1 MTALAESQRPR
12 RPALEVLA
20 VEPASRDGRWA
31 PVARIAPGSAITVAL
46 VASMLNAHLAVAQA
60 PPSAEQPWAIP
71 ESAIHRAEA
80 LGDTS
85 FSVPHKQYDLP
96 ALVDLAERVN
106 PKTRM
111 AWEAAREAAAGI
123 GLAESAY
130 LPQLSLQAIGG
141 FQHTPLP
148 MPKNLV
154 PAGYFVS
161 DTREVIPA
169 LALKWL
175 LFDFGRRDA
184 QLQGA
189 RADSFVANVAFTGA
203 HQKLVFDV
211 SQAYFDVGAARG
223 KLHAAQKALST
234 ALTTQDAA
242 VAKQTNGLATVV
254 AVAQA
259 QRQTAQARYT
269 LAAAE
274 GAERTARANLIAAL
288 GVPAA
293 TEIDVVDSAE
303 LPLPPAP
310 ADSVSKAVDQALA
323 HRPDVIAAL
332 GKVDAAEAALKGE
345 RRSYYPTIELAGQ
358 AFQNIGSLNSDGG
371 PYSNINRPGQSIL
384 LSFSVP
390 LFDGGMRRNRISMAD
405 AKAKQ
410 AEEQLAAARDSA
422 SQQVVRAYNGLL
434 TSLAE
439 YDAATVLNQAA
450 HTAYEAALRSYRQGV
465 GTYTDLATE
474 ENAVVQGD
482 TQVEDARANAHTAAA
497 ALALSM
503 GAIDIGGVQQP

>member
-1 MTALAESQRPR
+1 MLPRQCLKRSKVALAFMVSQ
-12 RPALEVLA
+12 L
-20 VEPASRDGRWA
+20 
-31 PVARIAPGSAITVAL
+31 SAHA
-46 VASMLNAHLAVAQA
+46 AMAQA
-60 PPSAEQPWAIP
+60 PPSAEQPWSIP
-71 ESAIHRAEA
+71 ESAIRRAAA

-85 FSVPHKQYDLP
+85 LSVPHKPYDLP
-96 ALVDLAERVN
+96 ALIDLAEREN
-106 PKTRM
+106 PKTRE
-111 AWEAAREAAAGI
+111 AWQVAREAAAGI

-130 LPQLSLQAIGG
+130 LPQLTLQAIGG
-141 FQHTPLP
+141 FQHVPLP
-148 MPKNLV
+148 MPKTLIA
-154 PAGYFVS
+154 AGYFVS
-161 DTREVIPA
+161 DSREVIPA

-184 QLQGA
+184 QLQAA

-203 HQKLVFDV
+203 HQKLIFEV
-211 SQAYFDVGAARG
+211 SQAYFDLGAARG
-223 KLHAAQKALST
+223 RLHAAQNAVST
-234 ALTTQDAA
+234 AITTQDAA
-242 VAKQTNGLATVV
+242 IAKQNNGLATVV

-259 QRQTAQARYT
+259 QRQTAQARYR

-274 GAERTARANLIAAL
+274 GTERSARANLIAAL

-310 ADSVSKAVDQALA
+310 ADSIAKAVDQALA

-345 RRSYYPTIELAGQ
+345 RRSYYPVIEFSGQ
-358 AFQNIGSLNSDGG
+358 AFQNIGSLSSDGG
-371 PYSNINRPGQSIL
+371 PYSSINRPGQTVF

-390 LFDGGMRRNRISMAD
+390 LFDGGMRRSRISMAD
-405 AKAKQ
+405 AKAREAQ
-410 AEEQLAAARDSA
+410 EQLASARDSA
-422 SQQVVRAYNGLL
+422 AQQVVRAYNGLV

-439 YDAATVLNQAA
+439 FDAATALSQAA
-450 HTAYEAALRSYRQGV
+450 HTAYDAALRSYRQGV

-503 GAIDIGGVQQP
+503 GALDIGEVAP

>member
-1 MTALAESQRPR
+1 MLR
-12 RPALEVLA
+12 RQCIKRSMVGL
-20 VEPASRDGRWA
+20 
-31 PVARIAPGSAITVAL
+31 
-46 VASMLNAHLAVAQA
+46 ASMVSLLSAQAALAQA
-60 PPSAEQPWAIP
+60 PPSAQQPWAIP
-71 ESAIHRAEA
+71 ESAIRRAAA

-85 FSVPHKQYDLP
+85 LSVPHKQYDLP
-96 ALVDLAERVN
+96 ALIDLAEREN
-106 PKTRM
+106 PKTRE
-111 AWEAAREAAAGI
+111 AWEVAREAAAGI

-130 LPQLSLQAIGG
+130 VPQLTLQAIGG
-141 FQHTPLP
+141 FQHVPLP
-148 MPKNLV
+148 MPKTLV

-161 DTREVIPA
+161 DSREVIPA

-184 QLQGA
+184 QLQAA

-203 HQKLVFDV
+203 HQKLIFEV
-211 SQAYFDVGAARG
+211 SQAYFDLGAARG
-223 KLHAAQKALST
+223 RLHAAQKSVST
-234 ALTTQDAA
+234 AITTQDAA
-242 VAKQTNGLATVV
+242 IAKQNNGLATVV

-259 QRQTAQARYT
+259 QRQTAQARYR

-274 GAERTARANLIAAL
+274 GTERSARANLIAAL

-310 ADSVSKAVDQALA
+310 ADSIAKAVDQALA

-345 RRSYYPTIELAGQ
+345 RRSYYPVIEFSGQ
-358 AFQNIGSLNSDGG
+358 VFQNIGSLSSDGG
-371 PYSNINRPGQSIL
+371 PYSSINRPGQTVF

-390 LFDGGMRRNRISMAD
+390 LFDGGMRRSRISMAD
-405 AKAKQ
+405 AKAREAQ
-410 AEEQLAAARDSA
+410 EQLASARDSA
-422 SQQVVRAYNGLL
+422 AQQVVRAYNGLV

-439 YDAATVLNQAA
+439 YDAATALSQAA
-450 HTAYEAALRSYRQGV
+450 HTAYDAALRSYRQGI

-503 GAIDIGGVQQP
+503 GAIDIGEVAP

>member
-1 MTALAESQRPR
+1 MSLRQWTERSTVGLAFIASLLSAPLALS
-12 RPALEVLA
+12 
-20 VEPASRDGRWA
+20 
-31 PVARIAPGSAITVAL
+31 
-46 VASMLNAHLAVAQA
+46 QA
-60 PPSAEQPWAIP
+60 PSSAEQLWTIP
-71 ESAIHRAEA
+71 ESAIRRAAA
-80 LGDTS
+80 LGDMGL
-85 FSVPHKQYDLP
+85 SVPHKQYDLP
-96 ALVDLAERVN
+96 ALVDLAEREN
-106 PKTRM
+106 PNTRA
-111 AWEAAREAAAGI
+111 AWEAAREAAAGV

-148 MPKNLV
+148 MPRNLV

-169 LALKWL
+169 VALKWL

-184 QLQGA
+184 QVQAA
-189 RADSFVANVAFTGA
+189 RADSFVANVTFSGA

-211 SQAYFDVGAARG
+211 SQAYFDLGAARG
-223 KLHAAQKALST
+223 KLHAAQAALST
-234 ALTTQDAA
+234 AVTTQDAA
-242 VAKQTNGLATVV
+242 IAKQNNGLATVV

-259 QRQTAQARYT
+259 QRQTAQSRYT

-274 GAERTARANLIAAL
+274 GAERSARANLIAAL

-293 TEIDVVDSAE
+293 TEIDVMDSAE

-310 ADSVSKAVDQALA
+310 ADSVSRAIDQALA

-345 RRSYYPTIELAGQ
+345 RRSYYPMIELAGQ

-371 PYSNINRPGQSIL
+371 PYSSIDRPGQSIF

-390 LFDGGMRRNRISMAD
+390 LYDGGMRRNRISIAD
-405 AKAKQ
+405 AKAREAQ
-410 AEEQLAAARDSA
+410 EQLAAARDSA

-439 YDAATVLNQAA
+439 YNAATVLSQAA

-482 TQVEDARANAHTAAA
+482 TQIEDARANAHTAAA

-503 GAIDIGGVQQP
+503 GAIDMAGTNATP

>member
-1 MTALAESQRPR
+1 MLLRQCIERSTFGLAFTAS
-12 RPALEVLA
+12 VL
-20 VEPASRDGRWA
+20 S
-31 PVARIAPGSAITVAL
+31 
-46 VASMLNAHLAVAQA
+46 AHLAVAQA
-60 PPSAEQPWAIP
+60 PPGPEQPWAIP
-71 ESAIHRAEA
+71 ESAIRRAEA
-80 LGDTS
+80 LGDTK
-85 FSVPHKQYDLP
+85 FSVPRKQYDLA
-96 ALVDLAERVN
+96 ALVDLAEREN
-106 PKTRM
+106 PTTRE

-184 QLQGA
+184 QLQAA
-189 RADSFVANVAFTGA
+189 RADSFVANVTFTGA
-203 HQKLVFDV
+203 HQKLIFAV
-211 SQAYFDVGAARG
+211 SQAYFDLGA
-223 KLHAAQKALST
+223 
-234 ALTTQDAA
+234 
-242 VAKQTNGLATVV
+242 
-254 AVAQA
+254 
-259 QRQTAQARYT
+259 
-269 LAAAE
+269 
-274 GAERTARANLIAAL
+274 ARANLIAAL

-293 TEIDVVDSAE
+293 TEIDVADSAE

-310 ADSVSKAVDQALA
+310 AVSVSKAIDQALA
-323 HRPDVIAAL
+323 HRPDIIAAL

-345 RRSYYPTIELAGQ
+345 RRSYYPTIELSGQ

-371 PYSNINRPGQSIL
+371 PYSNIDRPGQSLL

-390 LFDGGMRRNRISMAD
+390 LFDGGRRRSRISMAD
-405 AKAKQ
+405 AKARE
-410 AEEQLAAARDSA
+410 AREQLAAARDSA

-439 YDAATVLNQAA
+439 YDAAMALSQAA

-497 ALALSM
+497 ALALSV
-503 GAIDIGGVQQP
+503 GAIDVAGGGDNP

>member
-1 MTALAESQRPR
+1 MPSNNSSR
-12 RPALEVLA
+12 RFSMLLRQCIEL
-20 VEPASRDGRWA
+20 
-31 PVARIAPGSAITVAL
+31 SAFAVAL
-46 VASMLNAHLAVAQA
+46 SAGVLTAQLADAQA
-60 PPSAEQPWAIP
+60 PPGSEQPWVIP
-71 ESAIHRAEA
+71 ESAIRRTEA
-80 LGDTS
+80 LGHTG
-85 FSVPHKQYDLP
+85 FAVPNKQYDLV
-96 ALVDLAERVN
+96 ALVDLAERGN
-106 PKTRM
+106 PKTRE

-148 MPKNLV
+148 MPRNLV

-184 QLQGA
+184 QLEA
-189 RADSFVANVAFTGA
+189 AHADSFVANVAFTGA
-203 HQKLVFDV
+203 HQKLVFEV
-211 SQAYFDVGAARG
+211 SQAYFDLGAARG
-223 KLHAAQKALST
+223 RLHDAQKALST

-242 VAKQTNGLATVV
+242 VAKQNNGLATVV

-259 QRQTAQARYT
+259 QRQTAQTRYT

-293 TEIDVVDSAE
+293 TEIDVLDSAE

-310 ADSVSKAVDQALA
+310 ADNVSKAVDQALA

-345 RRSYYPTIELAGQ
+345 RRSYYPTIQLSGQ

-371 PYSNINRPGQSIL
+371 PYSTIDRPGQSIL

-390 LFDGGMRRNRISMAD
+390 LFDGGTRRNRISMAD
-405 AKAKQ
+405 AKARAAQ
-410 AEEQLAAARDSA
+410 AQLAAARDSA

-434 TSLAE
+434 TNLAE
-439 YDAATVLNQAA
+439 YDAATALSQAA

-503 GAIDIGGVQQP
+503 GAIDVGDVKP

>member
-1 MTALAESQRPR
+1 MLRRQCIKRSMVGLAFMVS
-12 RPALEVLA
+12 L
-20 VEPASRDGRWA
+20 
-31 PVARIAPGSAITVAL
+31 
-46 VASMLNAHLAVAQA
+46 LNAHAAMAQA
-60 PPSAEQPWAIP
+60 PPSAEQPWSIP
-71 ESAIHRAEA
+71 ESAIRRAAA
-80 LGDTS
+80 LGDPGS
-85 FSVPHKQYDLP
+85 SVPHKQYDLA
-96 ALVDLAERVN
+96 ALIDLAEREN
-106 PKTRM
+106 PKTRE
-111 AWEAAREAAAGI
+111 AWEVAREAAAGI

-130 LPQLSLQAIGG
+130 LPQLTLQAVGG
-141 FQHTPLP
+141 FQHVPLP
-148 MPKNLV
+148 MPKTLV

-161 DTREVIPA
+161 DSREVIPA

-184 QLQGA
+184 QLQAA

-203 HQKLVFDV
+203 HQKLIFEV
-211 SQAYFDVGAARG
+211 SQAYFDLGAARG
-223 KLHAAQKALST
+223 RLHAAQYAVST
-234 ALTTQDAA
+234 AITTQDAA
-242 VAKQTNGLATVV
+242 IAKQNNGLATVV

-259 QRQTAQARYT
+259 QRQTAQARYR

-274 GAERTARANLIAAL
+274 GTERTSRANLIAAL

-310 ADSVSKAVDQALA
+310 ADSIAKAVDQALA

-345 RRSYYPTIELAGQ
+345 RRSYYPVIEFSGQ
-358 AFQNIGSLNSDGG
+358 AFQNIGSLSSDGG
-371 PYSNINRPGQSIL
+371 PYSSINRPGQTVF
-384 LSFSVP
+384 LSFSIP
-390 LFDGGMRRNRISMAD
+390 LFDGGMRRSRISMAD
-405 AKAKQ
+405 AKAREAQ
-410 AEEQLAAARDSA
+410 EQLASARDSA
-422 SQQVVRAYNGLL
+422 AQQVVRAYNGLV

-439 YDAATVLNQAA
+439 FDAARALSQAA
-450 HTAYEAALRSYRQGV
+450 HTAYDAALRSYRQGV

-497 ALALSM
+497 ALALSV
-503 GAIDIGGVQQP
+503 GAIDIGEVAP

>member
-1 MTALAESQRPR
+1 MSLRQCVERLTFG
-12 RPALEVLA
+12 LA
-20 VEPASRDGRWA
+20 V
-31 PVARIAPGSAITVAL
+31 IAGVLGTHP
-46 VASMLNAHLAVAQA
+46 AVAQA
-60 PPSAEQPWAIP
+60 PSGPEQPWPIP
-71 ESAIHRAEA
+71 ESAIRRAEA
-80 LGDTS
+80 LGDS
-85 FSVPHKQYDLP
+85 RFAVAHKQYDLA
-96 ALVDLAERVN
+96 ALVDLAERAN
-106 PKTRM
+106 PKTRE
-111 AWEAAREAAAGI
+111 AWEAAREAAAAV

-148 MPKNLV
+148 APRTLV

-184 QLQGA
+184 QVQAA
-189 RADSFVANVAFTGA
+189 RADSFVANVSFTGA
-203 HQKLVFDV
+203 HQKLIFDV
-211 SQAYFDVGAARG
+211 SQAYFDLGAARG

-234 ALTTQDAA
+234 ALTTQEAA
-242 VAKQTNGLATVV
+242 VAKQNNGLATVV

-293 TEIDVVDSAE
+293 TEIEVLDSAE
-303 LPLPPAP
+303 EPLPPAP
-310 ADSVSKAVDQALA
+310 ADSVSKAIDQALA

-332 GKVDAAEAALKGE
+332 GKVDAAEAALRGE
-345 RRSYYPTIELAGQ
+345 RRSYYPTIELSGQ

-371 PYSNINRPGQSIL
+371 PYSSIDRPGQSIL

-390 LFDGGMRRNRISMAD
+390 LFDGGMRRNRIAMAD
-405 AKAKQ
+405 AKAREAQ
-410 AEEQLAAARDSA
+410 QHLAAARDSV

-439 YDAATVLNQAA
+439 YAAATALSQAA

-503 GAIDIGGVQQP
+503 GSIDIAGLNP

>member
-1 MTALAESQRPR
+1 MPLNNSSR
-12 RPALEVLA
+12 RFSMLLRQCIELSTLGLA
-20 VEPASRDGRWA
+20 VIGG
-31 PVARIAPGSAITVAL
+31 VLGG
-46 VASMLNAHLAVAQA
+46 HLAFAHA
-60 PPSAEQPWAIP
+60 PPGPERPWGIP
-71 ESAIHRAEA
+71 ESAIKRAA
-80 LGDTS
+80 VQGDTG
-85 FSVPHKQYDLP
+85 FSVPHKQYDLA
-96 ALVDLAERVN
+96 ALVELAEREHPN
-106 PKTRM
+106 TRA
-111 AWEAAREAAAGI
+111 AWGVACEAAAGI

-130 LPQLSLQAIGG
+130 LPQISLQAIGG
-141 FQHTPLP
+141 YQHTPLP
-148 MPKNLV
+148 MPKGLV
-154 PAGYFVS
+154 PAGYFIS
-161 DTREVIPA
+161 ETREVIPA
-169 LALKWL
+169 LGLKWL

-203 HQKLVFDV
+203 HQKLIFDV
-211 SQAYFDVGAARG
+211 SQTYFDLGAARV

-242 VAKQTNGLATVV
+242 VAKQNNGLATVV

-274 GAERTARANLIAAL
+274 GAERTARANLIAAI

-293 TEIDVVDSAE
+293 TEMEVLDSAE
-303 LPLPPAP
+303 LPLPTAP

-345 RRSYYPTIELAGQ
+345 RRSYYPTIELSGQ

-371 PYSNINRPGQSIL
+371 PYSHIDRPGQSIL

-390 LFDGGMRRNRISMAD
+390 LFDGGMRRNRISIAD
-405 AKAKQ
+405 AKARE
-410 AEEQLAAARDSA
+410 AEDQLAAARDSA
-422 SQQVVRAYNGLL
+422 SQQVVRAYNGLW

-439 YDAATVLNQAA
+439 YDAATVLSQAA
-450 HTAYEAALRSYRQGV
+450 HTAYEAALRSYRQG
-465 GTYTDLATE
+465 
-474 ENAVVQGD
+474 
-482 TQVEDARANAHTAAA
+482 
-497 ALALSM
+497 
-503 GAIDIGGVQQP
+503 

>member
-1 MTALAESQRPR
+1 MALIAGLLAAH
-12 RPALEVLA
+12 PA
-20 VEPASRDGRWA
+20 
-31 PVARIAPGSAITVAL
+31 I
-46 VASMLNAHLAVAQA
+46 AQA
-60 PPSAEQPWAIP
+60 PPGAERPWAIP
-71 ESAIHRAEA
+71 ESAIRRTTA
-80 LGDTS
+80 LGDAGLA
-85 FSVPHKQYDLP
+85 VPHKQYDLA
-96 ALVDLAERVN
+96 ALVDLAEREN
-106 PKTRM
+106 PKTRE
-111 AWEAAREAAAGI
+111 AWESAREAAAGI

-148 MPKNLV
+148 IPKTLV

-184 QLQGA
+184 QLQAA

-203 HQKLVFDV
+203 HQKLVFEV
-211 SQAYFDVGAARG
+211 SHAYFDLGAAGGR
-223 KLHAAQKALST
+223 LHAAQKALST

-242 VAKQTNGLATVV
+242 IAKQNNGIATVV
-254 AVAQA
+254 SVAQA
-259 QRQTAQARYT
+259 QRQTAQARYA

-274 GAERTARANLIAAL
+274 GGERTARANLIAAL
-288 GVPAA
+288 GVPPV
-293 TEIDVVDSAE
+293 TEIDIVDSAE
-303 LPLPPAP
+303 LPLPSAP
-310 ADSVSKAVDQALA
+310 AESVSKAVDQALA

-332 GKVDAAEAALKGE
+332 GKVDVAEAALKGE
-345 RRSYYPTIELAGQ
+345 RRSYYPVIELSGQ

-371 PYSNINRPGQSIL
+371 PYSNINRPGQSL
-384 LSFSVP
+384 FLSFSIP
-390 LFDGGMRRNRISMAD
+390 LFDGGTRRNRISMAD
-405 AKAKQ
+405 AKAREAQ
-410 AEEQLAAARDSA
+410 EQLAAARDSA
-422 SQQVVRAYNGLL
+422 SQQVVRAYNALL

-439 YDAATVLNQAA
+439 YDAATALSQAA

-474 ENAVVQGD
+474 ENAFVQGD
-482 TQVEDARANAHTAAA
+482 TQVEDARADAHTAAA

-503 GAIDIGGVQQP
+503 GAIDIAGVHP

>member
-1 MTALAESQRPR
+1 MLR
-12 RPALEVLA
+12 RQCIKRSMVGL
-20 VEPASRDGRWA
+20 
-31 PVARIAPGSAITVAL
+31 
-46 VASMLNAHLAVAQA
+46 ASMVSLLSAQAALAQA
-60 PPSAEQPWAIP
+60 PPSAQQPWAIP
-71 ESAIHRAEA
+71 ESAIRRAAA

-85 FSVPHKQYDLP
+85 PSVPHKQYDLP
-96 ALVDLAERVN
+96 ALIDLAEREN
-106 PKTRM
+106 PKTRE
-111 AWEAAREAAAGI
+111 AWEVAREAAAGI

-130 LPQLSLQAIGG
+130 LPQLTLQAIGG
-141 FQHTPLP
+141 FQHVPLP
-148 MPKNLV
+148 MPKTLV

-161 DTREVIPA
+161 DSREVIPA

-184 QLQGA
+184 QLQAA

-203 HQKLVFDV
+203 HQKLIFEV
-211 SQAYFDVGAARG
+211 SQAYFDLGAARG
-223 KLHAAQKALST
+223 RLHAAQKSVST
-234 ALTTQDAA
+234 AITTQDAA
-242 VAKQTNGLATVV
+242 IAKQNNGLATVV

-259 QRQTAQARYT
+259 QRQTAQARYR

-274 GAERTARANLIAAL
+274 GTERSARANLIAAL

-310 ADSVSKAVDQALA
+310 ADSIAKAVDQALA

-345 RRSYYPTIELAGQ
+345 RRSYYPVIEFSGQ
-358 AFQNIGSLNSDGG
+358 AFQNIGSLSSDGG
-371 PYSNINRPGQSIL
+371 PYSSINRPGQTVF

-390 LFDGGMRRNRISMAD
+390 LFDGGMRRSRISMAD
-405 AKAKQ
+405 AKAREAQ
-410 AEEQLAAARDSA
+410 EQLASARDSA
-422 SQQVVRAYNGLL
+422 AQQVVRAYNGLV

-439 YDAATVLNQAA
+439 YDAATALSQAA
-450 HTAYEAALRSYRQGV
+450 HTAYDAALRSYRQGI

-497 ALALSM
+497 ALSLSM
-503 GAIDIGGVQQP
+503 GAIDIGGVAP

>member
-1 MTALAESQRPR
+1 MLLRQCIERSTI
-12 RPALEVLA
+12 VLA
-20 VEPASRDGRWA
+20 LIAGLFGAHPA
-31 PVARIAPGSAITVAL
+31 
-46 VASMLNAHLAVAQA
+46 MAQA
-60 PPSAEQPWAIP
+60 PPSAEQSWAIP
-71 ESAIHRAEA
+71 DSAIRRAEA
-80 LGDTS
+80 LGDTG
-85 FSVPHKQYDLP
+85 FSVPHKQYDLA
-96 ALVDLAERVN
+96 ALIDLAEREN
-106 PKTRM
+106 PKTRA
-111 AWEAAREAAAGI
+111 AWEVARAAAAEI

-148 MPKNLV
+148 MPKSLV
-154 PAGYFVS
+154 PAGYFIS
-161 DTREVIPA
+161 ETREVIPA

-184 QLQGA
+184 QMQAA
-189 RADSFVANVAFTGA
+189 RADSFVANVVFTGA
-203 HQKLVFDV
+203 HQKLIFEV
-211 SQAYFDVGAARG
+211 SQAYFDLGAARG

-242 VAKQTNGLATVV
+242 VAKQNNGLATVV

-274 GAERTARANLIAAL
+274 GAERTARANLVAAL
-288 GVPAA
+288 GVPTA

-303 LPLPPAP
+303 LPLPTAP

-345 RRSYYPTIELAGQ
+345 RRSYYPVIELAGQ
-358 AFQNIGSLNSDGG
+358 AFQNIGSLNSAGGG
-371 PYSNINRPGQSIL
+371 PYSPIDRPGQNVF

-390 LFDGGMRRNRISMAD
+390 LFDGGMRRNRISVAD
-405 AKAKQ
+405 AKARE
-410 AEEQLAAARDSA
+410 AHEQLSAARDSA

-439 YDAATVLNQAA
+439 YDAATVFSQAA
-450 HTAYEAALRSYRQGV
+450 HTAYDAALRSYRQGV

-503 GAIDIGGVQQP
+503 GATDVAGVQP

>member
-1 MTALAESQRPR
+1 MSHRPCTERRLIALLSAAMCSAAAIAQSP
-12 RPALEVLA
+12 
-20 VEPASRDGRWA
+20 PASER
-31 PVARIAPGSAITVAL
+31 
-46 VASMLNAHLAVAQA
+46 
-60 PPSAEQPWAIP
+60 PWPIP
-71 ESAIHRAEA
+71 EDAIDRAAA
-80 LGDTS
+80 LGTAGAPLS
-85 FSVPHKQYDLP
+85 HKPYDLP
-96 ALVDLAERVN
+96 ALVDLAERTN
-106 PKTRM
+106 PKTRE
-111 AWEAAREAAAGI
+111 AWEVAREAAAAI

-148 MPKNLV
+148 MPRSLV

-161 DTREVIPA
+161 DTREIIPA

-175 LFDFGRRDA
+175 LFDFGRRGA
-184 QLQGA
+184 QLDAA

-203 HQKLVFDV
+203 HQKLIFDV
-211 SQAYFDVGAARG
+211 SQAYFGLGAARG
-223 KLHAAQKALST
+223 RLHAAQKALTT
-234 ALTTQDAA
+234 ALTTQEAA
-242 VAKQTNGLATVV
+242 TAKRNNGLATVV

-259 QRQTAQARYT
+259 ERQTAQSRYT

-274 GAERTARANLIAAL
+274 GAQRSAQANLIAAL

-293 TEIDVVDSAE
+293 TQIEVVDSAD
-303 LPLPPAP
+303 LPLPTTPAL
-310 ADSVSKAVDQALA
+310 SVSKAVDQALA
-323 HRPDVIAAL
+323 HRPDIIAAL
-332 GKVDAAEAALKGE
+332 GKVDAAQAALKGE
-345 RRSYYPTIELAGQ
+345 KRSYYPTIELSGK

-371 PYSNINRPGQSIL
+371 PYSSIDRPGQSIL

-390 LFDGGMRRNRISMAD
+390 LFDGGMRRSRISMAD
-405 AKAKQ
+405 AKAREAQ
-410 AEEQLAAARDSA
+410 EELAVTRDSV
-422 SQQVVRAYNGLL
+422 SQQVVRAYDALL

-439 YDAATVLNQAA
+439 YGAATALSQAA

-474 ENAVVQGD
+474 ENAMIQAD

-503 GAIDIGGVQQP
+503 GAIEAAEVQP

>member
-1 MTALAESQRPR
+1 M
-12 RPALEVLA
+12 
-20 VEPASRDGRWA
+20 
-31 PVARIAPGSAITVAL
+31 
-46 VASMLNAHLAVAQA
+46 AQA
-60 PPSAEQPWAIP
+60 PPDYGQPWAIP
-71 ESAIHRAEA
+71 ESAVHRAQLIGEK
-80 LGDTS
+80 GPS
-85 FSVPHKQYDLP
+85 IPHIPYDLA
-96 ALVDLAERVN
+96 ALVDLAEREN
-106 PKTRM
+106 PKTRE
-111 AWEAAREAAAGI
+111 AWETARAAAAAI

-130 LPQLSLQAIGG
+130 LPQISLQAIGG

-161 DTREVIPA
+161 DTREIIPA
-169 LALKWL
+169 LAVKWL

-184 QLQGA
+184 QVQAA

-203 HQKLVFDV
+203 HQKLIFDV
-211 SQAYFDVGAARG
+211 SQAYFDLGAARG

-242 VAKQTNGLATVV
+242 VAKQNSGLATVV

-259 QRQTAQARYT
+259 QRQTAQTRYT

-274 GAERTARANLIAAL
+274 GAERNARANLIAAL
-288 GVPAA
+288 GVPAD
-293 TEIDVVDSAE
+293 TQIDVVDSAE
-303 LPLPPAP
+303 LPLPPTP
-310 ADSVSKAVDQALA
+310 ADSVSKAIDQALA
-323 HRPDVIAAL
+323 HRPDIIAAL

-345 RRSYYPTIELAGQ
+345 RRSYYPVIEFSGQ

-371 PYSNINRPGQSIL
+371 PYSRIDRPGQSAL

-390 LFDGGMRRNRISMAD
+390 LFDGGMRRNRISIAD
-405 AKAKQ
+405 AKARAAK
-410 AEEQLAAARDSA
+410 EQLAAARDTA

-439 YDAATVLNQAA
+439 YDAAKVLSQAA

-474 ENAVVQGD
+474 ESAVVQGD

-497 ALALSM
+497 ALALSV
-503 GAIDIGGVQQP
+503 GAIDTSASER

>member
-1 MTALAESQRPR
+1 MSLRQCIERSTMGLAFIAGTLSAL
-12 RPALEVLA
+12 PA
-20 VEPASRDGRWA
+20 
-31 PVARIAPGSAITVAL
+31 I
-46 VASMLNAHLAVAQA
+46 AQA
-60 PPSAEQPWAIP
+60 PPSAAQPWAIP
-71 ESAIHRAEA
+71 ESAIRRAAA
-80 LGDTS
+80 LGDGS
-85 FSVPHKQYDLP
+85 FSVPHKQYDLA
-96 ALVDLAERVN
+96 ALVDLAEREN
-106 PKTRM
+106 PMTRE

-148 MPKNLV
+148 MPKSLV
-154 PAGYFVS
+154 PEGYFVS
-161 DTREVIPA
+161 ETREVIPA

-184 QLQGA
+184 QLQAA

-203 HQKLVFDV
+203 HQKLIFVV
-211 SQAYFDVGAARG
+211 SQAYFDLGAARG

-234 ALTTQDAA
+234 AITTQDAA
-242 VAKQTNGLATVV
+242 VAKQNNGLATVV

-293 TEIDVVDSAE
+293 TEIEVVDSAE

-345 RRSYYPTIELAGQ
+345 RRSYYPVIELAGQ
-358 AFQNIGSLNSDGG
+358 AFQNIGSLNSAGGG
-371 PYSNINRPGQSIL
+371 PYSHIDRPGQSL
-384 LSFSVP
+384 FLSFSVP
-390 LFDGGMRRNRISMAD
+390 LFDGGMRRSRISMAD
-405 AKAKQ
+405 AKAREAQ
-410 AEEQLAAARDSA
+410 EQLAAARDSA

-439 YDAATVLNQAA
+439 YDAANVLSQAA
-450 HTAYEAALRSYRQGV
+450 HTAYDAALRSYRQGV

-503 GAIDIGGVQQP
+503 GTIDIRGTGVAP

>member
-1 MTALAESQRPR
+1 MLLRQCIERSTMGL
-12 RPALEVLA
+12 
-20 VEPASRDGRWA
+20 
-31 PVARIAPGSAITVAL
+31 AL
-46 VASMLNAHLAVAQA
+46 VAGVLSTRPAMAQA

-71 ESAIHRAEA
+71 DSAIRRAEA
-80 LGDTS
+80 LGDTG
-85 FSVPHKQYDLP
+85 FSVPHRQYDLA
-96 ALVDLAERVN
+96 ALIDLAEREN
-106 PKTRM
+106 PKTRA
-111 AWEAAREAAAGI
+111 AWEVARAAAAEI

-148 MPKNLV
+148 MPKSLV
-154 PAGYFVS
+154 PAGYFIS
-161 DTREVIPA
+161 ESREVIPA

-184 QLQGA
+184 QMQAA
-189 RADSFVANVAFTGA
+189 RADSFVANVVFTGT
-203 HQKLVFDV
+203 HQKLIFEV
-211 SQAYFDVGAARG
+211 SQAYFDLGAARG

-242 VAKQTNGLATVV
+242 VAKQNNGLATVV

-259 QRQTAQARYT
+259 QRQTAQARFT

-274 GAERTARANLIAAL
+274 GAERTARANLVAAL

-303 LPLPPAP
+303 LPLPTAP

-345 RRSYYPTIELAGQ
+345 RRSYYPVIELAGQ
-358 AFQNIGSLNSDGG
+358 AFQNIGSLNSAGGG
-371 PYSNINRPGQSIL
+371 PYSNIDRPGQNVF

-390 LFDGGMRRNRISMAD
+390 LFDGGMRRNRISIAD
-405 AKAKQ
+405 AKARE
-410 AEEQLAAARDSA
+410 AHEQLATARDSA

-439 YDAATVLNQAA
+439 YDAATVFSQAA
-450 HTAYEAALRSYRQGV
+450 HTAYDAALRSYRQGV

-503 GAIDIGGVQQP
+503 GAIDVAGVQP